1 MFEPGDRVGVAVSG
15 GADSVLLLHTLFELA
30 PRWDLKL
37 QVLHLDHGL
46 RAEESRA
53 DAQFVR
59 GLAAGFG
66 LEAHIDACDVA
77 QLKRETGDNLEQAA
91 RRARRAFFDR
101 IRQAEKLDRIATG
114 HTRSDQAETV
124 LFRFLRGS
132 GTAGLA
138 AIRPVTSAGLVRPL
152 IEVER
157 SDIEQYLAERGI
169 PWRNDSSNASLE
181 F

>member
-1 MFEPGDRVGVAVSG
+1 MVFERILKTITRYSMFKPGDRVGVAVSG
-15 GADSVLLLHTLFELA
+15 GADSVFLLHTLFELA

-46 RAEESRA
+46 RAEECRA

-101 IRQAEKLDRIATG
+101 IRQAENLDRIATG

-124 LFRFLRGS
+124 L
-132 GTAGLA
+132 
-138 AIRPVTSAGLVRPL
+138 
-152 IEVER
+152 
-157 SDIEQYLAERGI
+157 
-169 PWRNDSSNASLE
+169 
-181 F
+181 